1 MNNTVTDLA
10 DPVMFADPFPRSAE
24 LRRRGAVSPAFSKQL
39 MGGAGFMLTRH
50 EDVLM
55 LHNDVRFSSDPTGG
69 ESSLMMRH
77 LPKMFR
83 LLTNSMVYK
92 DDPDHARLRRLV
104 NKAFTPRMVQQMSGD
119 IERIVHGLLDDL
131 ERRGNATVDLV
142 ADFATPLPLS
152 VISTMLG
159 VGDEDRDEF
168 HVLME
173 RFVARLGSG
182 SSVDAVR
189 AIPTARKLYAVL
201 ERLAEQRRAAPDDG
215 LISGLLAANED
226 GDSLSDD
233 EVIAMIFLLMLAGH
247 DTTANLIG
255 SSAVALI
262 EHPEQ
267 AARLQG
273 RTGIDGVG
281 GRGIAALHDAGAVRH
296 GADLDGRSRDR
307 RHDDAQGV
315 EGDGHDHFGQPGRGG
330 VRTARR
336 PRPRPGPQSPPHLRL
351 REALLPGQPA
361 GPPRG
366 ADRHWRPGPTLPA
379 DATGRAAVLS
389 SGTSPCRPCVV
400 SGRFPSRCSSGP
412 SPATLPPAVG
422 LPLVAAEITL
432 ILAPALGSV
441 VPAPVHEGVSAVPTP
456 VPAQRVAAD
465 RESTLELVDCF

>member
-1 MNNTVTDLA
+1 MNDAVTDLA
-10 DPVMFADPFPRSAE
+10 DPVMFADPFPRYAE

-50 EDVLM
+50 EDVLL
-55 LHNDVRFSSDPTGG
+55 LHNDVRFSSDPTAGDSG
-69 ESSLMMRH
+69 FMLRH

-104 NKAFTPRMVQQMSGD
+104 NKAFTPRMVQQMTGD
-119 IERIVHGLLDDL
+119 IERIVDGLLDDL
-131 ERRGNATVDLV
+131 ERRGSSTVDLV

-182 SSVDAVR
+182 SGLDALR

-201 ERLAEQRRAAPDDG
+201 ERLAEQRRAVPNDG

-267 AARLQG
+267 AARWRSDSDLTTSAVEELLRFTTPVPCG
-273 RTGIDGVG
+273 TARTLLDEVSIDGTVMPKGSKVMGMIISANRDEAVFEQPDALDLGRDPNRHLTFAFGKHFCLGNQLARLEGQIAIG
-281 GRGIAALHDAGAVRH
+281 GLVR
-296 GADLDGRSRDR
+296 
-307 RHDDAQGV
+307 
-315 EGDGHDHFGQPGRGG
+315 
-330 VRTARR
+330 
-336 PRPRPGPQSPPHLRL
+336 
-351 REALLPGQPA
+351 
-361 GPPRG
+361 
-366 ADRHWRPGPTLPA
+366 
-379 DATGRAAVLS
+379 
-389 SGTSPCRPCVV
+389 
-400 SGRFPSRCSSGP
+400 RFPSMR
-412 SPATLPPAVG
+412 L
-422 LPLVAAEITL
+422 
-432 ILAPALGSV
+432 
-441 VPAPVHEGVSAVPTP
+441 AVPRDRLQYKP
-456 VPAQRVAAD
+456 VQALRGF
-465 RESTLELVDCF
+465 RTLTVTLR